1 MIIRTITL
9 LLSLLAATSAM
20 AEEGCPAGQIP
31 AQAGAGVTSCGPIP
45 QGYYQ
50 QNKKQPPRAAGK
62 WLKTWG
68 AVAVGILND
77 KPLYAVPVG
86 LASED
91 AAKKEALDRCN
102 KSGAKGCRPST
113 TFRNQC
119 MSIGEPQ
126 IEGSPKPD
134 GIIEFS
140 RQPTEQLAKGAALRG
155 CSEENP
161 GAECKIIHTACSEQI
176 FEKF

>member
-1 MIIRTITL
+1 MLKATMMLAGIA
-9 LLSLLAATSAM
+9 LSYPAF
-20 AEEGCPAGQIP
+20 AEQGCPTGQYPIGG
-31 AQAGAGVTSCGPIP
+31 QGAISCAPIP
-45 QGYYQ
+45 QQ
-50 QNKKQPPRAAGK
+50 QSTVAQPRPAGK

-68 AVAVGILND
+68 AVAVGVLNA

-91 AAKKEALDRCN
+91 AAKREALDRCN

-161 GAECKIIHTACSEQI
+161 GTECKIIHTACSEQI

>member
-1 MIIRTITL
+1 MD
-9 LLSLLAATSAM
+9 
-20 AEEGCPAGQIP
+20 
-31 AQAGAGVTSCGPIP
+31 
-45 QGYYQ
+45 
-50 QNKKQPPRAAGK
+50 
-62 WLKTWG
+62 
-68 AVAVGILND
+68 D

-161 GAECKIIHTACSEQI
+161 RAECKIIHTACSEQI